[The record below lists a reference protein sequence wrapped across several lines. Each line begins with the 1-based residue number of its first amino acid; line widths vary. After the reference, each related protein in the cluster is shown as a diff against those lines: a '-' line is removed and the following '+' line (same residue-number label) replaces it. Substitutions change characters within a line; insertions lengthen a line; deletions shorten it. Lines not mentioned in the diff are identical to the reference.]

1 MDKKY
6 TKVIILKG
14 IRLPKISG
22 IALWPF
28 ILLKHKRPS
37 KTIINHEKIHLRQ
50 QLEMLILPFYVWYLT
65 EWFLLLIQY
74 KNLDAAYR
82 NISFEKEAYENESN
96 LKYLSNRRF
105 WSFTRYIKLNRLR
118 K

>member
-1 MDKKY
+1 M
-6 TKVIILKG
+6 IILKG
-14 IRLPKISG
+14 IRLPKITG

-28 ILLKHKRPS
+28 ILLKPKDPS

-50 QLEMLILPFYVWYLT
+50 QLEMLILPFYIWYLT
-65 EWFLLLIQY
+65 EWLLLLIKF
-74 KNLDAAYR
+74 KNRDVAYR

-96 LKYLSNRRF
+96 HSYLSNRRF
-105 WSFTRYIKLNRLR
+105 WNFTLYLWSNSLR

>member
-1 MDKKY
+1 M
-6 TKVIILKG
+6 IILKG
-14 IRLPKISG
+14 IRLPKITG

-28 ILLKHKRPS
+28 ILLKHKSPS

-50 QLEMLILPFYVWYLT
+50 QLEMLILPFYAWYLS
-65 EWFLLLIQY
+65 EWLLLLIKY
-74 KNLDAAYR
+74 KNMDVAYR

-96 LKYLSNRRF
+96 HHYLSNRRF
-105 WSFTRYIKLNRLR
+105 WSFTSYIKLNRLR

>member
-1 MDKKY
+1 M
-6 TKVIILKG
+6 IILKG
-14 IRLPKISG
+14 IRLPKITG

-28 ILLKHKRPS
+28 ILLKPKSPS

-50 QLEMLILPFYVWYLT
+50 QLEMLILPFYAWYLM
-65 EWFLLLIQY
+65 EWFLLLIKY
-74 KNLDAAYR
+74 KNMDVAYR

-96 LKYLSNRRF
+96 HNYLTNRRF
-105 WSFTRYIKLNRLR
+105 WGFTSHIKLNRLR